1 MQLKGIVQ
9 IPTDIGEKKTLLL
22 AAAADTG
29 CAAALLLLAGGLLF
43 FFKTAR
49 APRMATRPRAAARI
63 FDFAELGCC

>member
-1 MQLKGIVQ
+1 MQLKGIVE
-9 IPTDIGEKKTLLL
+9 IPTDIGAKKTLLL
-22 AAAADTG
+22 AAAAG
-29 CAAALLLLAGGLLF
+29 CAAALLLLAGGLLV